1 MVRRP
6 GTWAVALAALASVWL
21 LREASKAFVSGSN
34 FGQGRR
40 LSARRASAEP
50 VSAEP
55 MLSNQDFFWGSG
67 YDQSELEEAALKLS
81 QSSSDALWEKVEFGP
96 DTRPAHLTADA
107 EWTPLPKEQR
117 WMDLPQFVAAQAQV
131 GSSEMTSNAL
141 FTVLSQGSGYLEKP
155 KVEAALQS
163 WASSDK
169 TLNQVGWSSSV
180 FWAKAQIAF
189 GYAWLYG
196 MSSFCGYF
204 FFFRPPL
211 FIFFGIDLLPGTP
224 QWWAN

>member
-1 MVRRP
+1 MARRP
-6 GTWAVALAALASVWL
+6 GTWAVALASVWL
-21 LREASKAFVSGSN
+21 LWEASKAFVSGSCE
-34 FGQGRR
+34 GRR

-50 VSAEP
+50 VSAEPEP

-96 DTRPAHLTADA
+96 DTRPAHLAADA

-117 WMDLPQFVAAQAQV
+117 WMDLPQFVAAQAQA

-169 TLNQVGWSSSV
+169 TLNQVGWSSSM